1 MKNIIKGFIALFF
14 LSISSSSIATILD
27 IDFNGNQ
34 FLLETFE
41 SAETGSDFYRYG
53 NPSGSSANPVY
64 PGTTDLIPLFS
75 DAAHIYTHINT
86 LNNKLSFGII
96 LEKPNGSGGGLFS
109 ADLDW
114 AGPAVL
120 SFVDDPGE
128 SGTIN
133 AAGPQSISLKWV
145 DCCTDGFVISG
156 FDPNDLFIDLTNV
169 LGSDLTEVIFL
180 SPDRNNTNF
189 SFPQDEFNISI
200 ANCVPATD
208 PNACVI
214 ITTPEPSIVFLFVLS
229 CFGLY
234 SSRRLLDVKE
244 GRNLKLSQVVNIRK
258 KSH

>member
-1 MKNIIKGFIALFF
+1 
-14 LSISSSSIATILD
+14 
-27 IDFNGNQ
+27 
-34 FLLETFE
+34 
-41 SAETGSDFYRYG
+41 
-53 NPSGSSANPVY
+53 
-64 PGTTDLIPLFS
+64 
-75 DAAHIYTHINT
+75 
-86 LNNKLSFGII
+86 
-96 LEKPNGSGGGLFS
+96 NGSGGGLFS

-214 ITTPEPSIVFLFVLS
+214 ITTPEPSIVFLFAIS
-229 CFGLY
+229 CFSLY

-258 KSH
+258 TSH